1 MASIDLNRGGSNVQ
15 LPVEVSSE
23 IWANTVEASAVM
35 SLARRINLPGPGVKV
50 QTITGDATAG
60 WVDET
65 AEKPVSRATLGT
77 KTITPYKLAV
87 IEPFSNEFRRDLPAL
102 YAELARRLPFALATK
117 FDSTVFTGS
126 APGSGFDVLS
136 GAAAIAIKA
145 GSGATKSTYIGLV
158 NADNAVSAV
167 GGSVTGWALAPQA
180 RQHLLGAVDTSG
192 RPLFLDSA
200 SSGGRGLQLLGAP
213 TQTVKAAYKAGS
225 PNQVGVA
232 GDWSE
237 AMFGTVAGVQI
248 SISDTATIADGTVT
262 IDTGAVDGSTNP
274 ITVDVPNQLN
284 LWQRNMFAIRAEI
297 EVGFVVRSTDYFV
310 RLTDTAVS

>member
-1 MASIDLNRGGSNVQ
+1 MTGIDLNRGSSNVQ

-50 QTITGDATAG
+50 QTITGDATAD

-65 AEKPVSRATLGT
+65 DEKPVSRATLGS

-136 GAAAIAIKA
+136 GATAVAIKP
-145 GSGATKSTYIGLV
+145 GTGANTTYKGLV
-158 NADNAVSAV
+158 AADT
-167 GGSVTGWALAPQA
+167 SVTAQGGMINGWALAPQA
-180 RQHLLGAVDTSG
+180 RQYLIGAVDG
-192 RPLFLDSA
+192 QNRPLFLDSP
-200 SSGGRGLQLLGAP
+200 SQSGNGMQLLGAP
-213 TQTVKAAYKAGS
+213 TKTVKAVYKSGTPAQIGI
-225 PNQVGVA
+225 A

-237 AMFGTVAGVQI
+237 AMYGTVEGVQI
-248 SISDTATIADGTVT
+248 SVSDTATIADGTTTITDSGGTNTVT
-262 IDTGAVDGSTNP
+262 I
-274 ITVDVPNQLN
+274 PNQLN
-284 LWQRNMFAIRAEI
+284 LWQRNMFALRCEI
-297 EVGFVVRSTDYFV
+297 EVGFVVRDAAYFV
-310 RLTDTAVS
+310 RLTDGTVS